1 MAKVDN
7 PGIWEK
13 IQKNVQETERL
24 MGQKK
29 YNQSMIK
36 ARQTLEYMV
45 KLKCD
50 QAGIVESSLDHMI
63 HELYDGQ
70 WISKSTAEHYL
81 QILSIGNKA
90 AREGDNSAYNANQAY
105 HVLSQEIYSFTDAD
119 KAAPRPRRSQTQSRQ
134 AGSRKKQPS
143 KGGLG
148 LNPADMVK
156 LLVPVVLIVVLVLVI
171 RLLTPDKDPTDE
183 TVASIPTTAATTEAT
198 TAEAPS
204 EETSAETVSYKTTDT
219 LNVRK
224 EPSTDADRIG
234 KLDPGASVEYIRDHD
249 DFWAVIL
256 YNDQEAYV
264 AKQYLTAGECSE
276 NPPGS

>member
-1 MAKVDN
+1 MQHCPARAAQRLAAAVLALCLVLALAV
-7 PGIWEK
+7 PHAHAAAL
-13 IQKNVQETERL
+13 QETH
-24 MGQKK
+24 
-29 YNQSMIK
+29 
-36 ARQTLEYMV
+36 
-45 KLKCD
+45 
-50 QAGIVESSLDHMI
+50 GIRMLDF
-63 HELYDGQ
+63 
-70 WISKSTAEHYL
+70 STS

-264 AKQYLTAGECSE
+264 AKQYLTAGE
-276 NPPGS
+276 